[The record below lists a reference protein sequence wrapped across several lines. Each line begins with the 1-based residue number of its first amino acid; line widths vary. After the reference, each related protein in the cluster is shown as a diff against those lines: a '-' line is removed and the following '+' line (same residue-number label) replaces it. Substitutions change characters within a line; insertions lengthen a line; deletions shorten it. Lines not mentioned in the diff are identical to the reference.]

1 MNSRFFTNENENTL
15 LNKIEGIFSHRDI
28 YFLDALVGYF
38 RASGYFRIRKFIE
51 KTSLVRILV
60 GINVDHL
67 IYKAQKEGLL
77 FDEDR
82 EKSQDQFFS
91 ETKKNIQ
98 QSFYDKEIES
108 GIVNLIED
116 ISKKRIQIR
125 VHPSKNIHAKIYIFR
140 EKEKHEHGYGVVIT
154 GSSNLTEAGLERNF
168 EFNVELRDN
177 VDIDYATDTFEKLWS
192 EGVELSFDYAE
203 RLKKETYLNDEFT
216 PYEVYLKF
224 LTEYFGKSIE
234 FDPNSISD
242 LPKGFMKL
250 SYQID
255 AVNDGFNK
263 MMKHYGL
270 FLADVVGLG
279 KTIVA
284 ILIAKKFFY
293 HNGFPTHRSHTLI
306 VIPPSLQE
314 NWEETINKFGL
325 DNYKIITNGS
335 LHKLQNPEKY
345 DLVIVDEAHKFRTDT
360 AEMYNL
366 LQKICKTPTRKI
378 LPNGEYEKKRV
389 ILVSATPLN
398 NRPEDIANQIY
409 LFQDSKDSTLEISNL
424 QNFFRRLIDRYRK
437 AKKDPDIKSSLEEV
451 KKIYEEI
458 RIKVLEQIIVRRTR
472 SDLKEHPQYW
482 DDIRSQNLLFP
493 EVEKPIKILYQLDK
507 QLENLYD
514 KTMFFI
520 SGPDKGLTYNR
531 YKAIG
536 YLKPD
541 KKKRYITAD
550 LVSAQLA
557 MIMKVLLVKRVDSS
571 FFAFKQSLK
580 RFYDATKAMVTM
592 FERGKIFIA
601 PNLPVTEYILADNEE
616 ALIDLVIQESA
627 TDPTIEI
634 CLPEDFEDGLYE
646 GLIHDLKILED
657 LYSDWSAVN
666 QDPKFDE
673 FVEKLNTEFFDPG
686 KNLEH
691 KLVVFS
697 ESMETTVYLKEK
709 LEAAGI
715 TKILCVDSG
724 NRKEKMHAIR
734 SNFDANV
741 KTEEQ
746 KNDYDIIISTEVL
759 AEGINLHRSNIV
771 INYDTPW
778 NSTRLMQRIGRV
790 NRIGTQAPR
799 IYIYNFFPTAKVDD
813 DIELKKKAFMKL
825 QAFHSALGEDSQIYT
840 SEEETDSFGL
850 YDKNI
855 EEEKDERLI
864 YLMKLRKIKEENPEL
879 FKKIKN
885 MPLRA
890 RAGRRNEEHNNSTLC
905 FIRNQKRDAFYYCQP
920 DGLLDELTF
929 VESAKQFETR
939 EEEKQI
945 PLHEFHHVQVNT
957 AIKSFSEQIQKES
970 AKDKKVDVTQGPNEK
985 KAIAYLDAFLN
996 IKLASQEEVELILLA
1011 KKTIRF
1017 GRFQNLQ
1024 RDINKLHNAVKIKHV
1039 RPVILLEKLM
1049 QILNSYPLKSIAD
1062 NNLQPSE
1069 QFELSF
1075 SELNPEIIISES
1087 FSI

>member
-28 YFLDALVGYF
+28 YYLDALVGYF
-38 RASGYFRIRKFIE
+38 RASGYFRIRRYIE
-51 KTSLVRILV
+51 KASLVRILV
-60 GINVDHL
+60 GINVDQL
-67 IYKAQKEGLL
+67 IYKAHKEGFL

-82 EKSQDQFFS
+82 EKSQDQFFN
-91 ETKKNIQ
+91 EAKRNIQ

-125 VHPSKNIHAKIYIFR
+125 VHPSKNIHAKIYVFR
-140 EKEKHEHGYGVVIT
+140 EKEKHDHGYGVVIT
-154 GSSNLTEAGLERNF
+154 GSSNLTEAGLKTNF

-177 VDIDYATDTFEKLWS
+177 ADIEYATETFEKLWG
-192 EGVELSFDYAE
+192 EGVNLSFDYVD

-216 PYEVYLKF
+216 PHEVYLKF

-263 MMKHYGL
+263 MMKHYGF

-306 VIPPSLQE
+306 VVPPSLQE

-335 LHKLQNPEKY
+335 LHKLQNPERY

-366 LQKICKTPTRKI
+366 LQKICKTPTKKV

-458 RIKVLEQIIVRRTR
+458 RVKVLEQIIVRKTR

-482 DDIRSQNLLFP
+482 DDIQSQNLLFP
-493 EVEKPIKILYQLDK
+493 KVETPKKILYQLDE
-507 QLENLYD
+507 QLEKLYD
-514 KTMFFI
+514 KTIFDI
-520 SGPDKGLTYNR
+520 SDPDKGLTYNR

-550 LVSAQLA
+550 LVSTQLA
-557 MIMKVLLVKRVDSS
+557 MIMKVLLVKRIDSS

-580 RFYDATKAMVTM
+580 RFYDATKAMVIM

-601 PNLPVTEYILADNEE
+601 PNLPVTEYILADNED
-616 ALIDLVIQESA
+616 ALLDLVIQESP

-634 CLPEDFEDGLYE
+634 CSPEDFEEGLHE
-646 GLIHDLKILED
+646 GLIHDLKILDD
-657 LYSDWSAVN
+657 LYSNWSVVN

-673 FVEKLNTEFFDPG
+673 FVNKLNTEFFDAG
-686 KNLEH
+686 KNFQH

-709 LEAAGI
+709 LEAAGFS
-715 TKILCVDSG
+715 KILCVDSG

-759 AEGINLHRSNIV
+759 SEGINLHRSNIV

-850 YDKNI
+850 FDKNI

-890 RAGRRNEEHNNSTLC
+890 RAGRKHKILNGSTIC
-905 FIRNQKRDAFYYCQP
+905 FIRNQKRDAFYYCKP
-920 DGLLDELTF
+920 DGSLDELTF
-929 VESAKQFETR
+929 VESAKQFEAR
-939 EEEKQI
+939 AEEKQI
-945 PLHEFHHVQVNT
+945 PLHESHHVQVNA
-957 AIKSFSEQIQKES
+957 AIKSFSEQIHKES

-1011 KKTIRF
+1011 KKAIRY

-1024 RDINKLHNAVKIKHV
+1024 RDINKLHNAVKVKHV
-1039 RPVILLEKLM
+1039 KPVILLEKLM
-1049 QILNSYPLKSIAD
+1049 QILHSYPLKSISEND
-1062 NNLQPSE
+1062 LLPSE

-1087 FSI
+1087 FSV

>member
-28 YFLDALVGYF
+28 YYLDALVGYF
-38 RASGYFRIRKFIE
+38 RASGYFRIRKYIE
-51 KTSLVRILV
+51 KASLVRILV
-60 GINVDHL
+60 GINVDQL

-82 EKSQDQFFS
+82 EKSQDQFFN

-108 GIVNLIED
+108 GILNLIDD

-154 GSSNLTEAGLERNF
+154 GSSNLTEAGLEKNF

-177 VDIDYATDTFEKLWS
+177 ADIDYAADTFEKLWS
-192 EGVELSFDYAE
+192 EGVELSFDYVE

-263 MMKHYGL
+263 MMKHYGF

-293 HNGFPTHRSHTLI
+293 QNGFPTHRSHTLI
-306 VIPPSLQE
+306 VVPPSLQE

-335 LHKLQNPEKY
+335 LHKLQSPEKY

-360 AEMYNL
+360 ADMYNL

-482 DDIRSQNLLFP
+482 DDIQNQHLLFP

-514 KTMFFI
+514 KTMYFI
-520 SGPDKGLTYNR
+520 SDPKKGLTYNR

-557 MIMKVLLVKRVDSS
+557 MIMKVLLVKRIDSS

-616 ALIDLVIQESA
+616 ALLDLVIQESP

-634 CLPEDFEDGLYE
+634 CTPEDFEEGLHE

-657 LYSDWSAVN
+657 LYSEWSAVD

-673 FVEKLNTEFFDPG
+673 FVDKLKTEFFEPG
-686 KNLEH
+686 RNLQH

-697 ESMETTVYLKEK
+697 ESMETTIYLKER
-709 LEAAGI
+709 LEVAGV
-715 TKILCVDSG
+715 TKILCVDSR
-724 NRKEKMHAIR
+724 NRKEKMHIIR

-746 KNDYDIIISTEVL
+746 KDDYDIIISTEVL

-790 NRIGTQAPR
+790 NRIGTQAPW

-840 SEEETDSFGL
+840 PEEETDSFGL
-850 YDKNI
+850 FDKNI
-855 EEEKDERLI
+855 EEERDERLI
-864 YLMKLRKIKEENPEL
+864 YLMKLRKIKEDNPEL

-890 RAGRRNEEHNNSTLC
+890 RAGRKHKILNGSTIC
-905 FIRNQKRDAFYYCQP
+905 FIRNQKRDAFYYCKP
-920 DGLLDELTF
+920 DDSLDELTF
-929 VESAKQFETR
+929 VESAKQFEAR
-939 EEEKQI
+939 AEEKQI
-945 PLHEFHHVQVNT
+945 PLHEFHHVQVNK

-985 KAIAYLDAFLN
+985 KAIAYLDAFFN
-996 IKLASQEEVELILLA
+996 IKLASQEEVELIHLA
-1011 KKTIRF
+1011 KKAIRY

-1024 RDINKLHNAVKIKHV
+1024 RDINKLQNAVKVKHV
-1039 RPVILLEKLM
+1039 QPVILLEKLM
-1049 QILNSYPLKSIAD
+1049 QILNSYPLKSISEND
-1062 NNLQPSE
+1062 LQPSE

-1087 FSI
+1087 FSY

>member
-28 YFLDALVGYF
+28 YYLDALVGYF

-82 EKSQDQFFS
+82 EKAQDHFFN

-177 VDIDYATDTFEKLWS
+177 ADIDFATETFEKLWT
-192 EGVELSFDYAE
+192 EGVELSFDYVE

-216 PYEVYLKF
+216 PSEVYLKF

-242 LPKGFMKL
+242 LPKGFLKL

-263 MMKHYGL
+263 MMKHYGF

-306 VIPPSLQE
+306 IVPPAIKE
-314 NWEETINKFGL
+314 NWAETIDKFGL
-325 DNYKIITNGS
+325 DNCEITTNGS
-335 LHKLQNPEKY
+335 LHKLKNPEKF
-345 DLVIVDEAHKFRTDT
+345 DLIIVDEAHKFRTDT
-360 AEMYNL
+360 AEMYNH
-366 LQKICKTPTRKI
+366 LQKICKTPTRK
-378 LPNGEYEKKRV
+378 LLQNGDYEKKRV

-437 AKKDPDIKSSLEEV
+437 AKKDPVIKSSLNEV
-451 KKIYEEI
+451 KNIYEEI
-458 RIKVLEQIIVRRTR
+458 RVKVLEQIIVRRTR
-472 SDLKEHPQYW
+472 TDLKEHPQYW
-482 DDIRSQNLLFP
+482 DDIQNQNLIFP
-493 EVEKPIKILYQLDK
+493 EVEVPIKILYQLDSK
-507 QLENLYD
+507 LEQLYD
-514 KTMFFI
+514 KTI
-520 SGPDKGLTYNR
+520 SNLDKGLTYNR

-541 KKKRYITAD
+541 KKKRYQAAD
-550 LVSAQLA
+550 LISSQLA
-557 MIMKVLLVKRVDSS
+557 MIMKTLLVKRIDSS

-580 RFYDATKAMVTM
+580 RFRDATKAMVTM
-592 FERGKIFIA
+592 FERGKVFIA
-601 PNLPVTEYILADNEE
+601 PNLPVTEYILADNED
-616 ALIDLVIQESA
+616 ALLDLAIQESQ

-634 CLPEDFEDGLYE
+634 CAPEDFEDGLYD
-646 GLIHDLKILED
+646 GLLHDLKILEE
-657 LYSDWSAVN
+657 LYSEWNSVN

-673 FVEKLNTEFFDPG
+673 FVHQLRTELFNPQ
-686 KNLEH
+686 KNFQN

-697 ESMETTVYLKEK
+697 ESKETTVYLKEK
-709 LEAAGI
+709 LEGEGF
-715 TKILCVDSG
+715 TKILCVDSS
-724 NRKEKMHAIR
+724 NRKEKMHFIR
-734 SNFDANV
+734 TNFDANI
-741 KTEEQ
+741 KTDEQ
-746 KNDYDIIISTEVL
+746 KDDYDIIISTEVL
-759 AEGINLHRSNIV
+759 AEGINLHRSNIIV
-771 INYDTPW
+771 NYDTPW
-778 NSTRLMQRIGRV
+778 NSIRLMQRIGRV
-790 NRIGTQAPR
+790 NRIGALAPR

-813 DIELKKKAFMKL
+813 EIELKKKAFMKL

-840 SEEETDSFGL
+840 AEEETDSFGL

-855 EEEKDERLI
+855 EEGKDERLI
-864 YLMKLRKIKEENPEL
+864 YLMKLRKLKEENPEL

-885 MPLRA
+885 MPLRS
-890 RAGRRNEEHNNSTLC
+890 RAGRKHKILNGSTIC
-905 FIRNQKRDAFYYCQP
+905 FIRNQKRDAFYYCKP
-920 DGLLDELTF
+920 DGSLDELTF
-929 VESAKQFETR
+929 VESAKQFEALA
-939 EEEKQI
+939 EEKQI
-945 PLHEFHHVQVNT
+945 PLHEFHHTQVNA

-985 KAIAYLDAFLN
+985 KAISYLDAFLN
-996 IKLASQEEVELILLA
+996 TKLASQEEIELILLA
-1011 KKTIRF
+1011 KKAIRY

-1024 RDINKLHNAVKIKHV
+1024 RDINKLHNAVKKKHV
-1039 RPVILLEKLM
+1039 KPVILLEKLTE
-1049 QILNSYPLKSIAD
+1049 ILHSYPLRTISESDLI
-1062 NNLQPSE
+1062 PSE

>member
-1 MNSRFFTNENENTL
+1 MNSRFFTNEDENTL

-28 YFLDALVGYF
+28 YYLDALVGYF
-38 RASGYFRIRKFIE
+38 RASGYFKIRKFIE
-51 KTSLVRILV
+51 KASLVRILV

-77 FDEDR
+77 FNEDR
-82 EKSQDQFFS
+82 EKSQDQFFN

-125 VHPSKNIHAKIYIFR
+125 VHPSKNIHAKIYVFR
-140 EKEKHEHGYGVVIT
+140 EKEKHDHGYGVVIT
-154 GSSNLTEAGLERNF
+154 GSSNLTEAGLKTNF

-177 VDIDYATDTFEKLWS
+177 ADIEYATDTFDKLWG
-192 EGVELSFDYAE
+192 EGVELSFDYVE

-216 PYEVYLKF
+216 PHEVYLKF

-263 MMKHYGL
+263 MMKHYGF

-284 ILIAKKFFY
+284 TLIAKKFFY
-293 HNGFPTHRSHTLI
+293 HNGFPSHRSYTLI
-306 VIPPSLQE
+306 VVPPSLYE
-314 NWEETINKFGL
+314 NWDETLSKFGL
-325 DNYKIITNGS
+325 DNYKIVTNGS
-335 LHKLQNPEKY
+335 LHKLQNQERY

-366 LQKICKTPTRKI
+366 LQKICKTPTKKI

-398 NRPEDIANQIY
+398 NKPEDIANQIY

-424 QNFFRRLIDRYRK
+424 QNFFRRLIDRYKK

-451 KKIYEEI
+451 KNIYEEI
-458 RIKVLEQIIVRRTR
+458 RVKVLEQIIVRRTR
-472 SDLKEHPQYW
+472 TDLKEHPLYW
-482 DDIRSQNLLFP
+482 DDIQSQNLLFP
-493 EVEKPIKILYQLDK
+493 EVEIPKKILYQLD
-507 QLENLYD
+507 ENFEKLYD
-514 KTMFFI
+514 KTIFAI
-520 SGPDKGLTYNR
+520 SNTDKGLTYNR
-531 YKAIG
+531 YKAIS
-536 YLKPD
+536 YLKKE
-541 KKKRYITAD
+541 KKKRYQAAD
-550 LVSAQLA
+550 LISSQLA
-557 MIMKVLLVKRVDSS
+557 MIMKTLLVKRIDSS

-592 FERGKIFIA
+592 FENGKIFIA

-616 ALIDLVIQESA
+616 ALLDLVIQESP

-634 CLPEDFEDGLYE
+634 CSPEDFEDGLYQ
-646 GLIHDLKILED
+646 GLLHDLKILEE
-657 LYSDWSAVN
+657 LYLEWNAIN

-673 FVEKLNTEFFDPG
+673 FVVNLKTEFFDPL
-686 KNLEH
+686 KNYEH

-697 ESMETTVYLKEK
+697 ESKETTVYLTEK
-709 LEAAGI
+709 LEAAGF
-715 TKILCVDSG
+715 TKILCVDSV
-724 NRKEKMHAIR
+724 NRKEKMHTIR
-734 SNFDANV
+734 TNFDANV
-741 KTEEQ
+741 KLDEQ
-746 KNDYDIIISTEVL
+746 KNDYEILISTEVL
-759 AEGINLHRSNIV
+759 AEGINLHRSNIIV
-771 INYDTPW
+771 NYDTPW

-790 NRIGTQAPR
+790 NRIGTQASR

-850 YDKNI
+850 FDKNI

-890 RAGRRNEEHNNSTLC
+890 RAGRKHRILNGSTIC
-905 FIRNQKRDAFYYCQP
+905 FIRNQKRDAFYYCKP
-920 DGLLDELTF
+920 DGSLDELTF
-929 VESAKQFETR
+929 VESAKQFEAR
-939 EEEKQI
+939 AEEKQI
-945 PLHEFHHVQVNT
+945 PLHELHHTQVNA
-957 AIKSFSEQIQKES
+957 AIKSFSDQIQKES
-970 AKDKKVDVTQGPNEK
+970 AKDKKVDIAQGPNEK
-985 KAIAYLDAFLN
+985 KAISYLDAFLN
-996 IKLASQEEVELILLA
+996 IKLVSQEEVELILLA
-1011 KKTIRF
+1011 KKAIRY

-1024 RDINKLHNAVKIKHV
+1024 RDINKLHNAVKVKHV
-1039 RPVILLEKLM
+1039 KPVILLEKLM
-1049 QILNSYPLKSIAD
+1049 QILNSYPLKSI
-1062 NNLQPSE
+1062 SE
-1069 QFELSF
+1069 NDLVPPEQYELSF

>member
-82 EKSQDQFFS
+82 EKSQDQFFN

-177 VDIDYATDTFEKLWS
+177 ADIDYATDTFEKLWS

-263 MMKHYGL
+263 MMKHYGF

-284 ILIAKKFFY
+284 ILITKKFFY
-293 HNGFPTHRSHTLI
+293 HNGFPTHRSNTLI
-306 VIPPSLQE
+306 VVPPTIQE

-345 DLVIVDEAHKFRTDT
+345 DLVIIDEAHKFRTDT

-482 DDIRSQNLLFP
+482 DDIQSQNLLFP
-493 EVEKPIKILYQLDK
+493 EVEKPIKILYKLDK

-514 KTMFFI
+514 KTIFFI
-520 SGPDKGLTYNR
+520 SDPGKGLTYNR

-541 KKKRYITAD
+541 KKKRYMTAD

-557 MIMKVLLVKRVDSS
+557 MIMKVLLVKRIDSS

-616 ALIDLVIQESA
+616 ALIDLVIQESP

-634 CLPEDFEDGLYE
+634 CSPEDFEDGLYA
-646 GLIHDLKILED
+646 GLVHDLKILED
-657 LYSDWSAVN
+657 LYSDWSGVN

-673 FVEKLNTEFFDPG
+673 FVEKLQIEFFDPG
-686 KNLEH
+686 KNFLH

-697 ESMETTVYLKEK
+697 ESMETTIYLKEK
-709 LEAAGI
+709 LEAAGFS
-715 TKILCVDSG
+715 KILCVDSS
-724 NRKEKMHAIR
+724 NRKEKMYAIR

-741 KTEEQ
+741 KSEEQ

-759 AEGINLHRSNIV
+759 AEGINLHRSNIIV
-771 INYDTPW
+771 NYDTPW

-840 SEEETDSFGL
+840 AEEETDSFGL
-850 YDKNI
+850 FDKNI

-890 RAGRRNEEHNNSTLC
+890 RAGRKHKILNGSTIC
-905 FIRNQKRDAFYYCQP
+905 FIRNQKRDAFYYCKP
-920 DGLLDELTF
+920 DGSLDELTF

-1039 RPVILLEKLM
+1039 KPVILLEKLM
-1049 QILNSYPLKSIAD
+1049 QILNSYPLKSISEND
-1062 NNLQPSE
+1062 LQPSE

>member
-1 MNSRFFTNENENTL
+1 MNSKFFTNESENTL
-15 LNKIEGIFSHRDI
+15 LNKIEGIFNHREI
-28 YFLDALVGYF
+28 YYLDALVGYF
-38 RASGYFRIRKFIE
+38 RASGYFRIRKYIS
-51 KTSLVRILV
+51 KASSIRILV
-60 GINVDHL
+60 GINVDKLVYH
-67 IYKAQKEGLL
+67 ANKEGLL
-77 FDEDR
+77 FDENR
-82 EKSQDQFFS
+82 EKAQEEFYK
-91 ETKKNIQ
+91 EVKTNIQ
-98 QSFYDKEIES
+98 KSQYQKEIEE
-108 GIVNLIED
+108 GVLQLIED
-116 ISKKRIQIR
+116 ITTKKIEIK

-140 EKEKHEHGYGVVIT
+140 EKEKHDHGYGVVIT
-154 GSSNLTEAGLERNF
+154 GSSNLTEAGLEKNF

-177 VDIDYATDTFEKLWS
+177 NDIDYATETFEKLWK
-192 EGVELSFDYAE
+192 EGVKLSFDYVD

-263 MMKHYGL
+263 MMKHYGF

-279 KTIVA
+279 KTVVA
-284 ILIAKKFFY
+284 TLIAKKFFY
-293 HNGFPTHRSHTLI
+293 HNGFPSHRSHTLI
-306 VIPPSLQE
+306 VVPPSLSE
-314 NWEETINKFGL
+314 NWEETLSKFGL

-345 DLVIVDEAHKFRTDT
+345 DLIIVDEAHKFRTDT
-360 AEMYNL
+360 ADMYNQ

-378 LPNGEYEKKRV
+378 LQNGEYEKKRV

-424 QNFFRRLIDRYRK
+424 QNFFRRLIDRYKK
-437 AKKDPDIKSSLEEV
+437 AKKELDIKASLEEV

-458 RIKVLEQIIVRRTR
+458 RVKVLEQIIVRRTR
-472 SDLKEHPQYW
+472 SDLEEHPQYW
-482 DDIRSQNLLFP
+482 NDILEQRLNFP
-493 EVEKPIKILYQLDK
+493 KVQTPIKILYQLDA
-507 QLENLYD
+507 QLEQLYD
-514 KTMFFI
+514 ETIYFLSHPK
-520 SGPDKGLTYNR
+520 KGLTYNR

-536 YLKPD
+536 YLKPE
-541 KKKRYITAD
+541 KKKRYQAAD
-550 LVSAQLA
+550 LISSQLA
-557 MIMKVLLVKRVDSS
+557 MIMKTLLVKRVDSS

-580 RFYDATKAMVTM
+580 RFYDATNAMVMM
-592 FERGKIFIA
+592 FKKGKIFIA
-601 PNLPVTEYILADNEE
+601 PNLPVTEFILADNED
-616 ALIDLVIQESA
+616 ALLDLAIEESQ

-634 CLPEDFEDGLYE
+634 CAPEDFEAGLYE
-646 GLIHDLKILED
+646 GLLHDLKILEE
-657 LYSDWSAVN
+657 LYSEWDSVN

-673 FVEKLNTEFFDPG
+673 FVDKLNKEFLDPS
-686 KNLEH
+686 KNFQN

-697 ESMETTVYLKEK
+697 ESKETTVYLKEK
-709 LEAAGI
+709 LESAGI

-734 SNFDANV
+734 TNFDANI
-741 KTEEQ
+741 KSTEQ
-746 KNDYDIIISTEVL
+746 KDDYNIIISTEVL
-759 AEGINLHRSNIV
+759 AEGINLHRANIIV
-771 INYDTPW
+771 NYDTPW

-790 NRIGTQAPR
+790 NRIGTEAPK

-840 SEEETDSFGL
+840 VEEETDSFGL
-850 YDKNI
+850 FDKNI

-864 YLMKLRKIKEENPEL
+864 YLMKLRKIKEDNPEL

-890 RAGRRNEEHNNSTLC
+890 RAGRKHKILNGSTIC
-905 FIRNQKRDAFYYCQP
+905 FIRNQKRDAFFYCKT
-920 DGLLDELTF
+920 DGSLDELTF
-929 VESAKQFETR
+929 VESAKQFEAR
-939 EEEKQI
+939 ADEKQI
-945 PLHEFHHVQVNT
+945 PLHNFHHTQVNA
-957 AIKSFSEQIQKES
+957 AIKSFGDQIQKES
-970 AKDKKVDVTQGPNEK
+970 AKDKKVDITQGPNEK
-985 KAIAYLDAFLN
+985 KAISYLDGFLN
-996 IKLASQEEVELILLA
+996 LTFINQEEIDLILLA
-1011 KKTIRF
+1011 KKAIRY

-1024 RDINKLHNAVKIKHV
+1024 RDINKLHNAVKVKHV
-1039 RPVILLEKLM
+1039 KPVILLEKLI
-1049 QILNSYPLKSIAD
+1049 QILVSYPLKKMSEDDVNI
-1062 NNLQPSE
+1062 SE
-1069 QFELSF
+1069 QFDVSF

-1087 FSI
+1087 FS

>member
-15 LNKIEGIFSHRDI
+15 LNKIEGIFIHRDI
-28 YFLDALVGYF
+28 YYLDALVGYF
-38 RASGYFRIRKFIE
+38 RASGYFRIRNYIE
-51 KTSLVRILV
+51 KASLVRILV
-60 GINVDHL
+60 GINVDQL
-67 IYKAQKEGLL
+67 IYKAEKEGLL
-77 FDEDR
+77 FDEDQ
-82 EKSQDQFFS
+82 EKSQDQFFN

-98 QSFYDKEIES
+98 QSFYDKEIEN
-108 GIVNLIED
+108 GILNLIDD
-116 ISKKRIQIR
+116 IAKKRIQIR

-177 VDIDYATDTFEKLWS
+177 ADIDYATDTFEKLWG
-192 EGVELSFDYAE
+192 EGVELSFDYVE
-203 RLKKETYLNDEFT
+203 RLKKETYLNDDFT

-263 MMKHYGL
+263 MMKHYGF

-306 VIPPSLQE
+306 VVPPSLQE

-378 LPNGEYEKKRV
+378 LPNGEYEKKKV

-437 AKKDPDIKSSLEEV
+437 AKNDPDIKSSLEEV

-458 RIKVLEQIIVRRTR
+458 RVKVLEPIIVRRTR

-482 DDIRSQNLLFP
+482 DDIQNQNLLFP
-493 EVEKPIKILYQLDK
+493 EVEKPIKILYQLNN

-520 SGPDKGLTYNR
+520 SDPKKGLTYNR

-541 KKKRYITAD
+541 RKKRYITAD

-557 MIMKVLLVKRVDSS
+557 MIMKVLLVKRIDSS

-580 RFYDATKAMVTM
+580 RFYDATRAMVTM

-616 ALIDLVIQESA
+616 ALLDLVLQESP

-634 CLPEDFEDGLYE
+634 CAPEDFEE
-646 GLIHDLKILED
+646 GLQEGLVHDLKILEE
-657 LYSDWSAVN
+657 LYSEWSAVN

-673 FVEKLNTEFFDPG
+673 FVDKLNTEFFYPG
-686 KNLEH
+686 RNLQR

-697 ESMETTVYLKEK
+697 ESMETTIYLKEK
-709 LEAAGI
+709 LEAAGF

-734 SNFDANV
+734 ANFDANV
-741 KTEEQ
+741 KTDEQ

-771 INYDTPW
+771 VNYDTPW

-799 IYIYNFFPTAKVDD
+799 IYIYNFFPTSKVDD

-840 SEEETDSFGL
+840 PEEETDSFGL
-850 YDKNI
+850 FDKNI

-890 RAGRRNEEHNNSTLC
+890 RAGRKHKILNGSTIC
-905 FIRNQKRDAFYYCQP
+905 FIRNQKRDAFYYCKP
-920 DGLLDELTF
+920 DATLDELTF
-929 VESAKQFETR
+929 VESAKQFESR
-939 EEEKQI
+939 AEEKQI
-945 PLHEFHHVQVNT
+945 PLHEFHHEQVNA
-957 AIKSFSEQIQKES
+957 AINSFSEQIQKES
-970 AKDKKVDVTQGPNEK
+970 AKDKKVDITQGPNEK

-1011 KKTIRF
+1011 KKAIRF

-1024 RDINKLHNAVKIKHV
+1024 RDINKLHNAVKVKHV
-1039 RPVILLEKLM
+1039 KPVILLEKLM
-1049 QILNSYPLKSIAD
+1049 HILNSYPLKSISEND
-1062 NNLQPSE
+1062 LQPSE
-1069 QFELSF
+1069 QFELFF

-1087 FSI
+1087 FSV

>member
-1 MNSRFFTNENENTL
+1 
-15 LNKIEGIFSHRDI
+15 
-28 YFLDALVGYF
+28 
-38 RASGYFRIRKFIE
+38 
-51 KTSLVRILV
+51 
-60 GINVDHL
+60 
-67 IYKAQKEGLL
+67 L
-77 FDEDR
+77 FDEDQ
-82 EKSQDQFFS
+82 EKSQDQFFN

-98 QSFYDKEIES
+98 QSFYDKEIEN
-108 GIVNLIED
+108 GILNLIDD
-116 ISKKRIQIR
+116 IAKKRIQIR

-177 VDIDYATDTFEKLWS
+177 ADIDYATDTFEKLWG
-192 EGVELSFDYAE
+192 EGVELSFDYVE
-203 RLKKETYLNDEFT
+203 RLKKETYLNDDFT

-263 MMKHYGL
+263 MMKHYGF

-284 ILIAKKFFY
+284 ILVAKKFFY

-306 VIPPSLQE
+306 VVPPSLQE

-378 LPNGEYEKKRV
+378 LPNGEYEKKKV

-437 AKKDPDIKSSLEEV
+437 AKNDPDIKSSLEEV

-458 RIKVLEQIIVRRTR
+458 RVKVLEPIIVRRTR

-482 DDIRSQNLLFP
+482 DDIQNQNLLFP
-493 EVEKPIKILYQLDK
+493 EVEKPIKILYQLNN

-520 SGPDKGLTYNR
+520 SDPKKGLTYNR

-541 KKKRYITAD
+541 RKKRYITAD

-557 MIMKVLLVKRVDSS
+557 MIMKVLLVKRIDSS

-580 RFYDATKAMVTM
+580 RFYDATRAMVTM

-616 ALIDLVIQESA
+616 ALLDLVLQESP

-634 CLPEDFEDGLYE
+634 CAPEDFEEGPKE
-646 GLIHDLKILED
+646 GLVHDLKILEE
-657 LYSDWSAVN
+657 LYSEWSAVN

-673 FVEKLNTEFFDPG
+673 FVDKLNTEFFYPG
-686 KNLEH
+686 RNLQR

-697 ESMETTVYLKEK
+697 ESMETTIYLKEK
-709 LEAAGI
+709 LEAAGF

-734 SNFDANV
+734 ANFDANV
-741 KTEEQ
+741 KTDEQ

-771 INYDTPW
+771 VNYDTPW

-799 IYIYNFFPTAKVDD
+799 IYIYNFFPTSKVDD

-840 SEEETDSFGL
+840 PEEETDSFGL
-850 YDKNI
+850 EVKKIY
-855 EEEKDERLI
+855 EEKDERLI

-890 RAGRRNEEHNNSTLC
+890 RAGRKHKILNGSTIC
-905 FIRNQKRDAFYYCQP
+905 FIRNQKRDAFYYCKP
-920 DGLLDELTF
+920 DATLDELTF
-929 VESAKQFETR
+929 VESAKQFESR
-939 EEEKQI
+939 AEEKQI
-945 PLHEFHHVQVNT
+945 PLHEFHHEQVNA
-957 AIKSFSEQIQKES
+957 AINSFSEQIQKES
-970 AKDKKVDVTQGPNEK
+970 AKDKKVDITQGPNEK

-1011 KKTIRF
+1011 KKAIRF

-1024 RDINKLHNAVKIKHV
+1024 RDINKLHNAVKVKHV
-1039 RPVILLEKLM
+1039 KPVILLEKLM
-1049 QILNSYPLKSIAD
+1049 HILNSYPLKSISEND
-1062 NNLQPSE
+1062 LQPSE
-1069 QFELSF
+1069 QFELFF

-1087 FSI
+1087 FSV